1 MDALDLGIK
10 AAVLVDLSL
19 LGLVLCAAAVRLLA
33 AGVIGSP
40 VTRAAAKADVQ
51 ERKAAKKAAAIGSI
65 DLE

>member
-10 AAVLVDLSL
+10 AAVFVDLSL

-33 AGVIGSP
+33 AGAIGSP
-40 VTRAAAKADVQ
+40 VTRAAAKADAQ
-51 ERKAAKKAAAIGSI
+51 EHKAAKKAARIGSI